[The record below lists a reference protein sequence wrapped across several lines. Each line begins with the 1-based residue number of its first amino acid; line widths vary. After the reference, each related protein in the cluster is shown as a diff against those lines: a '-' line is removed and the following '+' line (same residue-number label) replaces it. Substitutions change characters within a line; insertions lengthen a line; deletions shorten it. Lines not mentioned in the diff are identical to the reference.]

1 MIGNILLFLDR
12 FFILFGLLNFV
23 FFFTFSLNMLC
34 IYMYVIEV
42 TMATPCRKG
51 EGQAKLFD
59 ESEEKARLQERQKL
73 FKDYRNK
80 RQAVVQ
86 IRNAD
91 REQRNEA
98 KVKQLEQ
105 AEEWQVHVHIIP
117 VYNTLYTL

>member
-1 MIGNILLFLDR
+1 MLFLDR
-12 FFILFGLLNFV
+12 FFILFGLFV
-23 FFFTFSLNMLC
+23 FFSHFSPLYCVC
-34 IYMYVIEV
+34 IYMTLYVIEV

-105 AEEWQVHVHIIP
+105 AEEWQVHVHNIIP